1 MPFLKQAIAQNLC
14 IGVALAAMTFNV
26 QGESL
31 RDIYELALENDATLK
46 AQQAR
51 YLASLEDEKA
61 ARATL
66 LPQVSATYGVQKSD
80 TDTSSPGIVG
90 FSPERAPLIGNTFD
104 NTDIDT
110 RTFQVSLQQ
119 AIFNLPAWFSFQRG
133 RELSRQAEATF
144 AANQQNLIVRVVEAY
159 LAVLRARDNLRAAVA
174 REEAFGRQ
182 LEQNQQRFEVGL
194 IAITDVYESRAAYDI
209 AQVDRIAEEN
219 KVAVALETLTVLT
232 GKRHD
237 TLDLLAEDFAAIP
250 PEPVDRSAWVE
261 FALTNNFN
269 LKAARYAE
277 EAARQNARARKL
289 AHAPTLSGTASY
301 TDTEID
307 GTRFQ
312 DPAGIFNFPPDRE
325 TERTVVGVEL
335 SMPLF
340 SGGAL
345 SAERRRAAQQFNAA
359 REERINLTRRTVTDA
374 RSLHM
379 TVVNDVA
386 RVKARRQAIVSSESA
401 LDATQAGYE
410 VGTRNIVDVLNAQNT
425 LFAAVRDYANSR
437 YDYIL
442 NTLRLKEQAGLLSPE
457 DVITL
462 DSALDE
468 PPAPTSRASAA
479 TGTP

>member
-1 MPFLKQAIAQNLC
+1 MQSLKQTIARRLC
-14 IGVALAAMTFNV
+14 IGAALAAVAFNA
-26 QGESL
+26 QGASL

-61 ARATL
+61 ARSQL
-66 LPQVSATYGVQKSD
+66 LPQVLATYNMQNSD
-80 TDTSSPGIVG
+80 TDTSAPGIIG
-90 FSPERAPLIGNTFD
+90 FSPQRAPIIGNTFD
-104 NTDIDT
+104 NTDSNT
-110 RTFQVSLQQ
+110 RAFRVSLQQ

-133 RELSRQAEATF
+133 RELSRQAEASF

-159 LAVLRARDNLRAAVA
+159 LAVLRAEDRLRAAVA

-182 LEQNQQRFEVGL
+182 LEQNRQRFEVGL
-194 IAITDVYESRAAYDI
+194 IAITDVYESQAAYDI
-209 AQVDRIAEEN
+209 AQVDRIAGEN
-219 KVAVALETLTVLT
+219 QVAVALETLTVLT
-232 GKRHD
+232 GQRHD
-237 TLDLLAEDFAAIP
+237 RLDRLAEDFAAIP
-250 PEPVDRSAWVE
+250 PEPADRGAWVE
-261 FALTNNFN
+261 FALANNFT

-277 EAARQNARARKL
+277 EAARQNARARRL
-289 AHAPTLSGTASY
+289 AHAPTLSGTARY
-301 TDTEID
+301 TETEID

-325 TERTVVGVEL
+325 IDDTVLGLEL
-335 SMPLF
+335 SVPLF

-386 RVKARRQAIVSSESA
+386 RVNARRQAIVSSQSA

-437 YDYIL
+437 YDYVV
-442 NTLRLKEQAGLLSPE
+442 NTLRLKEQAGLLSPD
-457 DVITL
+457 DVIDL
-462 DSALDE
+462 DRALDA
-468 PPAPTSRASAA
+468 PPAPSAA
-479 TGTP
+479 AGAARP

>member
-1 MPFLKQAIAQNLC
+1 MQSLKQAIARRLC
-14 IGVALAAMTFNV
+14 IGAALAAVAFNA
-26 QGESL
+26 QGASL

-61 ARATL
+61 ARSQL
-66 LPQVSATYGVQKSD
+66 LPQVLATYSLQNSD
-80 TDTSSPGIVG
+80 TDTSAPGIIG
-90 FSPERAPLIGNTFD
+90 FSPQRAPIIGNTFD
-104 NTDIDT
+104 NTDSNT
-110 RTFQVSLQQ
+110 RAFRVSLQQ

-133 RELSRQAEATF
+133 RELSRQAEASF

-159 LAVLRARDNLRAAVA
+159 LAVLRAEDRLRAAVA

-182 LEQNQQRFEVGL
+182 LEQNRQRFEVGL
-194 IAITDVYESRAAYDI
+194 IAITDVYESQAAYDI
-209 AQVDRIAEEN
+209 AQVDRIAGDN
-219 KVAVALETLTVLT
+219 QVAVALETLTVLT
-232 GKRHD
+232 GQRHD
-237 TLDLLAEDFAAIP
+237 RLDRLAEDFAAIP
-250 PEPVDRSAWVE
+250 PEPADRGAWVE
-261 FALTNNFN
+261 FALANNFT

-277 EAARQNARARKL
+277 EAARQNARARRL
-289 AHAPTLSGTASY
+289 AHAPTLSGTARY
-301 TDTEID
+301 TETEID

-312 DPAGIFNFPPDRE
+312 DPAGIFNFPPDRDIDD
-325 TERTVVGVEL
+325 TVLGLEL
-335 SMPLF
+335 SVPLF

-386 RVKARRQAIVSSESA
+386 RVKARRQAIVSSQSA

-437 YDYIL
+437 YDYVV
-442 NTLRLKEQAGLLSPE
+442 NTLRLKEQAGLLSPD
-457 DVITL
+457 DVIDL
-462 DSALDE
+462 DRALDA
-468 PPAPTSRASAA
+468 PPAASGAA
-479 TGTP
+479 GAARP

>member
-1 MPFLKQAIAQNLC
+1 MQSLKQAMARRLC
-14 IGVALAAMTFNV
+14 IGAALAAVAFNA
-26 QGESL
+26 QGASL

-61 ARATL
+61 ARSQL
-66 LPQVSATYGVQKSD
+66 LPQVLATYSMQNSD
-80 TDTSSPGIVG
+80 TDTSAPGIIG
-90 FSPERAPLIGNTFD
+90 FSPQRAPIIGNTFD
-104 NTDIDT
+104 NTDSNT
-110 RTFQVSLQQ
+110 RAFRVSLQQ

-133 RELSRQAEATF
+133 RELSRQAEASF

-159 LAVLRARDNLRAAVA
+159 LAVLRAEDRLRAAVA

-182 LEQNQQRFEVGL
+182 LEQNRQRFEVGL
-194 IAITDVYESRAAYDI
+194 IAITDVYESQAAYDI
-209 AQVDRIAEEN
+209 AQVDRIAGEN
-219 KVAVALETLTVLT
+219 QVAVALETLTVLT
-232 GKRHD
+232 GQRHD
-237 TLDLLAEDFAAIP
+237 RLDRLAEDFAAIP
-250 PEPVDRSAWVE
+250 PEPADRGAWVE
-261 FALTNNFN
+261 FALANNFT

-277 EAARQNARARKL
+277 EAARQNARARRL
-289 AHAPTLSGTASY
+289 AHAPTLSGTARY
-301 TDTEID
+301 TETEID

-312 DPAGIFNFPPDRE
+312 DPAGIFNFPPDRDIDD
-325 TERTVVGVEL
+325 TVLGLEL
-335 SMPLF
+335 SVPLF

-386 RVKARRQAIVSSESA
+386 RVNARRQAIVSSQSA

-437 YDYIL
+437 YDYVV
-442 NTLRLKEQAGLLSPE
+442 NTLRLKEQAGLLSPD
-457 DVITL
+457 DVIDL
-462 DSALDE
+462 DRALDA
-468 PPAPTSRASAA
+468 PPAPSGAA
-479 TGTP
+479 GAARP

>member
-1 MPFLKQAIAQNLC
+1 MQSLKQAIARRLC
-14 IGVALAAMTFNV
+14 IGAALAAVAFNA
-26 QGESL
+26 QGASL
-31 RDIYELALENDATLK
+31 RDIYELALQNDATLK

-61 ARATL
+61 ARAQL
-66 LPQVSATYGVQKSD
+66 LPQVLATYSMQNSD
-80 TDTSSPGIVG
+80 TDTSAPGIIG
-90 FSPERAPLIGNTFD
+90 FSPQRAPIIGNTFD
-104 NTDIDT
+104 NTDSNT
-110 RTFQVSLQQ
+110 RAFRVSLQQ

-133 RELSRQAEATF
+133 RELSRQAEASF

-159 LAVLRARDNLRAAVA
+159 LAVLRAEDRLRAAVA

-182 LEQNQQRFEVGL
+182 LEQNRQRFEVGL
-194 IAITDVYESRAAYDI
+194 IAITDVYESQAAYDI
-209 AQVDRIAEEN
+209 AQVDRIAGEN
-219 KVAVALETLTVLT
+219 QVAVALETLTVLT
-232 GKRHD
+232 GQRHD
-237 TLDLLAEDFAAIP
+237 RLDRLAEDFAAIP
-250 PEPVDRSAWVE
+250 PEPADRGAWVE
-261 FALTNNFN
+261 FALANNFT

-277 EAARQNARARKL
+277 EAARQNARARRL
-289 AHAPTLSGTASY
+289 AHAPTLSGTARY
-301 TDTEID
+301 TETEID

-312 DPAGIFNFPPDRE
+312 DPAGIFNFPPDRDIDD
-325 TERTVVGVEL
+325 TVLGLEL
-335 SMPLF
+335 SVPLF

-386 RVKARRQAIVSSESA
+386 RVNARRQAIVSSQSA

-437 YDYIL
+437 YDYVV
-442 NTLRLKEQAGLLSPE
+442 NTLRLKEQAGLLSPD
-457 DVITL
+457 DVIDL
-462 DSALDE
+462 DRALDA
-468 PPAPTSRASAA
+468 PPAPSAA
-479 TGTP
+479 AGTARP

>member
-1 MPFLKQAIAQNLC
+1 MQSLKQAMARRLC
-14 IGVALAAMTFNV
+14 IGAALAAVAFNA
-26 QGESL
+26 QGASL
-31 RDIYELALENDATLK
+31 RDIYELALQNDATLK

-61 ARATL
+61 ARAQL
-66 LPQVSATYGVQKSD
+66 LPQVLASYSMQNSD
-80 TDTSSPGIVG
+80 TDTSAPGIIG
-90 FSPERAPLIGNTFD
+90 FSPQRAPIIGNTFD
-104 NTDIDT
+104 NTDSNT
-110 RTFQVSLQQ
+110 RAFRVSLQQ

-133 RELSRQAEATF
+133 RELSRQAEASF

-159 LAVLRARDNLRAAVA
+159 LAVLRAEDRLRAAVA

-182 LEQNQQRFEVGL
+182 LEQNRQRFEVGL
-194 IAITDVYESRAAYDI
+194 IAITDVYESQAAYDI
-209 AQVDRIAEEN
+209 AQVDRIAGEN
-219 KVAVALETLTVLT
+219 QVAVALETLTVLT
-232 GKRHD
+232 GQRHD
-237 TLDLLAEDFAAIP
+237 RLDRLAEDFAAIP
-250 PEPVDRSAWVE
+250 PEPADRGAWVE
-261 FALTNNFN
+261 FALANNFT

-277 EAARQNARARKL
+277 EAARQNARARRL
-289 AHAPTLSGTASY
+289 AHAPTLSGTARY
-301 TDTEID
+301 TETEID

-312 DPAGIFNFPPDRE
+312 DPAGIFNFPPDRDIDD
-325 TERTVVGVEL
+325 TVLGLEL
-335 SMPLF
+335 SVPLF

-386 RVKARRQAIVSSESA
+386 RVNARRQAIVSSQSA

-437 YDYIL
+437 YDYVV
-442 NTLRLKEQAGLLSPE
+442 NTLRLKEQAGLLSPD
-457 DVITL
+457 DVIDL
-462 DSALDE
+462 DRALDA
-468 PPAPTSRASAA
+468 PPAPSAA
-479 TGTP
+479 AGAARP

>member
-1 MPFLKQAIAQNLC
+1 MQSLKQAIARRLC
-14 IGVALAAMTFNV
+14 IGAALAAVAFNA
-26 QGESL
+26 QGASL

-46 AQQAR
+46 AQRAR

-61 ARATL
+61 ARSQL
-66 LPQVSATYGVQKSD
+66 LPQVLATYSVQNSD
-80 TDTSSPGIVG
+80 TDTSAPGIIG
-90 FSPERAPLIGNTFD
+90 FSPQRAPIIGNTFD
-104 NTDIDT
+104 NTDSNT
-110 RTFQVSLQQ
+110 RAFRVSLQQ

-133 RELSRQAEATF
+133 RELSRQAEASF

-159 LAVLRARDNLRAAVA
+159 LAGLRAEDRLRAAVA

-182 LEQNQQRFEVGL
+182 LEQNRQRFEVGL
-194 IAITDVYESRAAYDI
+194 IAITDVYESQAAYDI
-209 AQVDRIAEEN
+209 AQVDRIAGEN
-219 KVAVALETLTVLT
+219 QVAVALETLTVLT
-232 GKRHD
+232 GQRHD
-237 TLDLLAEDFAAIP
+237 RLDRLAEDFAAIP
-250 PEPVDRSAWVE
+250 PEPADRGAWVE
-261 FALTNNFN
+261 FALANNFT

-277 EAARQNARARKL
+277 EAARQNARARRL
-289 AHAPTLSGTASY
+289 AHAPTLSGTARY
-301 TDTEID
+301 TETEID

-312 DPAGIFNFPPDRE
+312 DPAGIFNFPPDRDIDD
-325 TERTVVGVEL
+325 TVLGLEL
-335 SMPLF
+335 SVPLF

-386 RVKARRQAIVSSESA
+386 RVNARRQAIVSSQSA

-437 YDYIL
+437 YDYVV
-442 NTLRLKEQAGLLSPE
+442 NTLRLKEQAGLLSPD
-457 DVITL
+457 DVIDL
-462 DSALDE
+462 DRALDA
-468 PPAPTSRASAA
+468 PPAPSSAA
-479 TGTP
+479 AGAARP

>member
-1 MPFLKQAIAQNLC
+1 MQFLKQAIARRLC
-14 IGVALAAMTFNV
+14 IGAALAALAFNA
-26 QGESL
+26 QGASL

-61 ARATL
+61 ARSQL
-66 LPQVSATYGVQKSD
+66 LPQVLASYSMQNSD
-80 TDTSSPGIVG
+80 TDTSAPGIIG
-90 FSPERAPLIGNTFD
+90 FSPQRAPIIGNTFD
-104 NTDIDT
+104 NTDSNT
-110 RTFQVSLQQ
+110 RAFRVSLQQ

-133 RELSRQAEATF
+133 RELSRQAEASF

-159 LAVLRARDNLRAAVA
+159 LAVLRAEDGLRAAVA

-182 LEQNQQRFEVGL
+182 LEQNRQRFEVGL
-194 IAITDVYESRAAYDI
+194 IAITDVYESQAAYDI
-209 AQVDRIAEEN
+209 AQVDRIAGDN
-219 KVAVALETLTVLT
+219 QVAVALETLTVLT
-232 GKRHD
+232 GQRHD
-237 TLDLLAEDFAAIP
+237 RLDRLAEDFAAIP
-250 PEPVDRSAWVE
+250 PEPADRGAWVE
-261 FALTNNFN
+261 FALANNFT

-277 EAARQNARARKL
+277 EAARQNARARRL
-289 AHAPTLSGTASY
+289 AHAPTLSGTARY
-301 TDTEID
+301 TETEID

-312 DPAGIFNFPPDRE
+312 DPAGIFNFPPDRDIDD
-325 TERTVVGVEL
+325 TVLGLEL
-335 SMPLF
+335 SVPLF

-386 RVKARRQAIVSSESA
+386 RVNARRQAIVSSQSA

-437 YDYIL
+437 YDYVV
-442 NTLRLKEQAGLLSPE
+442 NTLRLKEQAGLLSPD
-457 DVITL
+457 DVIDL
-462 DSALDE
+462 DRALDA
-468 PPAPTSRASAA
+468 PPAPSAA
-479 TGTP
+479 AGAARP

>member
-1 MPFLKQAIAQNLC
+1 MQSLKQAIARRLC
-14 IGVALAAMTFNV
+14 IGAALAAVAFNA
-26 QGESL
+26 QGASL

-61 ARATL
+61 ARSQL
-66 LPQVSATYGVQKSD
+66 LPQVLATYSMQNSD
-80 TDTSSPGIVG
+80 TDTSAPGIIG
-90 FSPERAPLIGNTFD
+90 FSPQRAPIIGNTFD
-104 NTDIDT
+104 NTDSNT
-110 RTFQVSLQQ
+110 RAFRVSLQQ

-133 RELSRQAEATF
+133 RELSRQAEASF

-159 LAVLRARDNLRAAVA
+159 LAVLRAEDRLRAAVA

-182 LEQNQQRFEVGL
+182 LEQNRQRFEVGL
-194 IAITDVYESRAAYDI
+194 IAITDVYESQAAYDI
-209 AQVDRIAEEN
+209 AQVDRIAGDN
-219 KVAVALETLTVLT
+219 QVAVALETLTVLT
-232 GKRHD
+232 GQRHD
-237 TLDLLAEDFAAIP
+237 RLDRLAEDFAAIP
-250 PEPVDRSAWVE
+250 PEPADRGAWVE
-261 FALTNNFN
+261 FALANNFT

-277 EAARQNARARKL
+277 EAARQNARARRL
-289 AHAPTLSGTASY
+289 AHAPTLSGTARY
-301 TDTEID
+301 TETEID

-312 DPAGIFNFPPDRE
+312 DPAGIFNFPPDRDIDD
-325 TERTVVGVEL
+325 TVLGLEL
-335 SMPLF
+335 SVPLF

-386 RVKARRQAIVSSESA
+386 RVKARRQAIVSSQSA

-437 YDYIL
+437 YDYVV
-442 NTLRLKEQAGLLSPE
+442 NTLRLKEQAGLLSPD
-457 DVITL
+457 DVIDL
-462 DSALDE
+462 DRALDA
-468 PPAPTSRASAA
+468 PPAPNGAA
-479 TGTP
+479 GAARP

>member
-1 MPFLKQAIAQNLC
+1 MQSLKQAMARRLC
-14 IGVALAAMTFNV
+14 IGAALAAVAFNA
-26 QGESL
+26 QGASL

-61 ARATL
+61 ARSQL
-66 LPQVSATYGVQKSD
+66 LPQVLATYSMQNSD
-80 TDTSSPGIVG
+80 TDTSAPGIIG
-90 FSPERAPLIGNTFD
+90 FSPQRAPIIGNTFD
-104 NTDIDT
+104 NTDSNT
-110 RTFQVSLQQ
+110 RAFRVSLQQ

-133 RELSRQAEATF
+133 RELSRQAEASF

-159 LAVLRARDNLRAAVA
+159 LAVLRAEDRLRAAVA

-182 LEQNQQRFEVGL
+182 LEQNRQRFEVGL
-194 IAITDVYESRAAYDI
+194 IAITDVYESQAAYDI
-209 AQVDRIAEEN
+209 AQVDRIAGEN
-219 KVAVALETLTVLT
+219 QVAVALETLTVLT
-232 GKRHD
+232 GQRHD
-237 TLDLLAEDFAAIP
+237 RLDRLAEDFAAIP
-250 PEPVDRSAWVE
+250 PEPADRGAWVE
-261 FALTNNFN
+261 FALANNFT

-277 EAARQNARARKL
+277 EAARQNARARRL
-289 AHAPTLSGTASY
+289 AHAPTLSGTARY
-301 TDTEID
+301 TETEID

-312 DPAGIFNFPPDRE
+312 DPAGIFNFPPDRDIDD
-325 TERTVVGVEL
+325 TVLGLEL
-335 SMPLF
+335 SVPLF

-386 RVKARRQAIVSSESA
+386 RVNARRQAIVSSQSA

-437 YDYIL
+437 YDYVV
-442 NTLRLKEQAGLLSPE
+442 NTLRLKEQAGLLSPD
-457 DVITL
+457 DVIDL
-462 DSALDE
+462 DRALDA
-468 PPAPTSRASAA
+468 PPAPSAA
-479 TGTP
+479 AGAARP

>member
-1 MPFLKQAIAQNLC
+1 MQSLKQAMARSLC
-14 IGVALAAMTFNV
+14 IGAVLAAVAFNA
-26 QGESL
+26 QGASL

-61 ARATL
+61 ARSQL
-66 LPQVSATYGVQKSD
+66 LPQVLATYSMQNSD
-80 TDTSSPGIVG
+80 TDTSAPGIIG
-90 FSPERAPLIGNTFD
+90 FSPQRAPIIGNTFD
-104 NTDIDT
+104 NTDSNT
-110 RTFQVSLQQ
+110 RAFRVSLQQ

-133 RELSRQAEATF
+133 RELSRQAEASF

-159 LAVLRARDNLRAAVA
+159 LAVLRAEDRLRAAVA

-182 LEQNQQRFEVGL
+182 LEQNRQRFEVGL
-194 IAITDVYESRAAYDI
+194 IAITDVYESQAAYDI
-209 AQVDRIAEEN
+209 AQVDRIAGEN
-219 KVAVALETLTVLT
+219 QVAVALETLTVLT
-232 GKRHD
+232 GQRHD
-237 TLDLLAEDFAAIP
+237 RLDRLAEDFAAIP
-250 PEPVDRSAWVE
+250 PEPADRGAWVE
-261 FALTNNFN
+261 FALANNFT

-277 EAARQNARARKL
+277 EAARQNARARRL
-289 AHAPTLSGTASY
+289 AHAPTLSGTARY
-301 TDTEID
+301 TETEID

-312 DPAGIFNFPPDRE
+312 DPAGIFNFPPDRDIDD
-325 TERTVVGVEL
+325 TVLGLEL
-335 SMPLF
+335 SVPLF

-386 RVKARRQAIVSSESA
+386 RVNARRQAIVSSQSA

-437 YDYIL
+437 YDYVV
-442 NTLRLKEQAGLLSPE
+442 NTLRLKEQAGLLSPD
-457 DVITL
+457 DVIDL
-462 DSALDE
+462 DRALDA
-468 PPAPTSRASAA
+468 PPAPSAA
-479 TGTP
+479 AGAARP

>member
-1 MPFLKQAIAQNLC
+1 MQSLKQAIARRLC
-14 IGVALAAMTFNV
+14 IGAALAAVAFNA
-26 QGESL
+26 QGASL

-61 ARATL
+61 ARSQL
-66 LPQVSATYGVQKSD
+66 LPQVLATYSMQNSD
-80 TDTSSPGIVG
+80 TDTSAPGIIG
-90 FSPERAPLIGNTFD
+90 FSPQRAPIIGNTFD
-104 NTDIDT
+104 NTDSNT
-110 RTFQVSLQQ
+110 RAFRVSLQQ

-133 RELSRQAEATF
+133 RELSRQAEASF

-159 LAVLRARDNLRAAVA
+159 LAVLRAEDRLRAAVA

-182 LEQNQQRFEVGL
+182 LEQNRQRFEVGL
-194 IAITDVYESRAAYDI
+194 IAITDVYESQAAHDI
-209 AQVDRIAEEN
+209 AQVDRIAGDN
-219 KVAVALETLTVLT
+219 QVAVALETLTVLT
-232 GKRHD
+232 GQQHD
-237 TLDLLAEDFAAIP
+237 RLDRLAEDFAAIP
-250 PEPVDRSAWVE
+250 PEPADRGAWVE
-261 FALTNNFN
+261 FALANNFT

-277 EAARQNARARKL
+277 EAARQNARARRL
-289 AHAPTLSGTASY
+289 AHAPTLSGTARY
-301 TDTEID
+301 TETEID

-325 TERTVVGVEL
+325 IDDTVLGLEL
-335 SMPLF
+335 SVPLF
-340 SGGAL
+340 SGGAV

-386 RVKARRQAIVSSESA
+386 RVNARRQAIVSSQSA

-437 YDYIL
+437 YDYVV
-442 NTLRLKEQAGLLSPE
+442 NTLRLKEQAGLLSPD
-457 DVITL
+457 DVIDL
-462 DSALDE
+462 DRALDA
-468 PPAPTSRASAA
+468 PPAASGAA
-479 TGTP
+479 GAARP

>member
-1 MPFLKQAIAQNLC
+1 MQSLKQAIARRLC
-14 IGVALAAMTFNV
+14 IGAALAAVAFNA
-26 QGESL
+26 QGASL

-61 ARATL
+61 ARSQL
-66 LPQVSATYGVQKSD
+66 LPQVLATYSVQNSD
-80 TDTSSPGIVG
+80 TDTSAPGIIG
-90 FSPERAPLIGNTFD
+90 FSPQRAPIIGNTFD
-104 NTDIDT
+104 NTDSNT
-110 RTFQVSLQQ
+110 RAFRVSLQQ

-133 RELSRQAEATF
+133 RELSRQAEASF

-159 LAVLRARDNLRAAVA
+159 LAVLRAEDRLRAAVA

-182 LEQNQQRFEVGL
+182 LEQNRQRFEVGL
-194 IAITDVYESRAAYDI
+194 IAITDVYESQAAYDI
-209 AQVDRIAEEN
+209 AQVDRIAGEN
-219 KVAVALETLTVLT
+219 QVAVALETLTVLT
-232 GKRHD
+232 GQRHD
-237 TLDLLAEDFAAIP
+237 RLDRLAEDFAAIP
-250 PEPVDRSAWVE
+250 PEPADRGAWVE
-261 FALTNNFN
+261 FALANNFT

-277 EAARQNARARKL
+277 EAARQNARARRL
-289 AHAPTLSGTASY
+289 AHAPTLSGTARY
-301 TDTEID
+301 TETEID

-312 DPAGIFNFPPDRE
+312 DPAGIFNFPPDRDIDD
-325 TERTVVGVEL
+325 TVLGLEL
-335 SMPLF
+335 SVPLF

-386 RVKARRQAIVSSESA
+386 RVNARRQAIVSSQSA

-437 YDYIL
+437 YDYVV
-442 NTLRLKEQAGLLSPE
+442 NTLRLKEQAGLLSPD
-457 DVITL
+457 DVIDL
-462 DSALDE
+462 DRALDA
-468 PPAPTSRASAA
+468 PPAPSAA
-479 TGTP
+479 AGAARP

>member
-1 MPFLKQAIAQNLC
+1 MQSLKQAIARRLC
-14 IGVALAAMTFNV
+14 IGAALAAVAFNA
-26 QGESL
+26 QGASL

-61 ARATL
+61 ARSQL
-66 LPQVSATYGVQKSD
+66 LPQVLATYSMQNSD
-80 TDTSSPGIVG
+80 TDTSAPGIIG
-90 FSPERAPLIGNTFD
+90 FSPQRAPIIGNTFD
-104 NTDIDT
+104 NTDSNT
-110 RTFQVSLQQ
+110 RAFRVSLQQ

-133 RELSRQAEATF
+133 RELSRQAEASF
-144 AANQQNLIVRVVEAY
+144 AANQQNLILRVVEAY
-159 LAVLRARDNLRAAVA
+159 LAVLRAEDRLRAAVA

-182 LEQNQQRFEVGL
+182 LEQNRQRFEVGL
-194 IAITDVYESRAAYDI
+194 IAITDVHESQAAYDI
-209 AQVDRIAEEN
+209 AQVDRIAGEN
-219 KVAVALETLTVLT
+219 QVAVALETLTVLT
-232 GKRHD
+232 GQRHD
-237 TLDLLAEDFAAIP
+237 RLDRLAEDFAAIP
-250 PEPVDRSAWVE
+250 PEPADRGAWVE
-261 FALTNNFN
+261 FALANNFT

-277 EAARQNARARKL
+277 EAARQNARARRL
-289 AHAPTLSGTASY
+289 AHAPTLSGTARY
-301 TDTEID
+301 TETEID

-312 DPAGIFNFPPDRE
+312 DPAGIFNFPPDRDIDD
-325 TERTVVGVEL
+325 TVLGLEL
-335 SMPLF
+335 SVPLF

-386 RVKARRQAIVSSESA
+386 RVKARRQAIVSSQSA

-437 YDYIL
+437 YDYVV
-442 NTLRLKEQAGLLSPE
+442 NTLRLKEQAGLLSPD
-457 DVITL
+457 DVIDL
-462 DSALDE
+462 DRALDA
-468 PPAPTSRASAA
+468 PPAPSAA
-479 TGTP
+479 AGAARP

>member
-1 MPFLKQAIAQNLC
+1 MQSLKQAIARRLC
-14 IGVALAAMTFNV
+14 IGAALAAVAFNA
-26 QGESL
+26 QGASL

-61 ARATL
+61 ARSQL
-66 LPQVSATYGVQKSD
+66 LPQVLATYSVQNSD
-80 TDTSSPGIVG
+80 TDTSAPGIIG
-90 FSPERAPLIGNTFD
+90 FSPQRAPIIGNTFD
-104 NTDIDT
+104 NTDSNT
-110 RTFQVSLQQ
+110 RAFRVSLQQ

-133 RELSRQAEATF
+133 RELSRQAEASF

-159 LAVLRARDNLRAAVA
+159 LAVLRAEDRLRAAVA

-182 LEQNQQRFEVGL
+182 LEQNRQRFEVGL
-194 IAITDVYESRAAYDI
+194 IAITDVYESQAAYDI
-209 AQVDRIAEEN
+209 AQVDRIAGEN
-219 KVAVALETLTVLT
+219 QVAVALETLTVLT
-232 GKRHD
+232 GQRHD
-237 TLDLLAEDFAAIP
+237 RLDRLAEDFAAIP
-250 PEPVDRSAWVE
+250 PEPADRGAWVE
-261 FALTNNFN
+261 FALANNFT

-277 EAARQNARARKL
+277 EAARQNARARRL
-289 AHAPTLSGTASY
+289 AHAPTLSGTARY
-301 TDTEID
+301 TETEID

-312 DPAGIFNFPPDRE
+312 DPAGIFNFPPDRDIDD
-325 TERTVVGVEL
+325 TVLGLEL
-335 SMPLF
+335 SVPLF

-386 RVKARRQAIVSSESA
+386 RVNARRQAIVSSQSA

-437 YDYIL
+437 YDYVV
-442 NTLRLKEQAGLLSPE
+442 NTLRLKEQAGLLSPD
-457 DVITL
+457 DVIDL
-462 DSALDE
+462 DRALDA
-468 PPAPTSRASAA
+468 PAAPSGA
-479 TGTP
+479 TGATPP

>member
-1 MPFLKQAIAQNLC
+1 MQSLKQAIARRLC
-14 IGVALAAMTFNV
+14 IGAALAALAFNAH
-26 QGESL
+26 GASL

-61 ARATL
+61 ARSQL
-66 LPQVSATYGVQKSD
+66 LPQVLATYSMQNSD
-80 TDTSSPGIVG
+80 TDTSAPGIIG
-90 FSPERAPLIGNTFD
+90 FSPQRAPIIGNTFD
-104 NTDIDT
+104 NTDSNT
-110 RTFQVSLQQ
+110 RAFRVSLQQ

-133 RELSRQAEATF
+133 RELSRQAEASF

-159 LAVLRARDNLRAAVA
+159 LAVLRAEDRLRAAVA

-182 LEQNQQRFEVGL
+182 LEQNRQRFEVGL
-194 IAITDVYESRAAYDI
+194 IAITDVYESQAAYDI
-209 AQVDRIAEEN
+209 AQVDRIAGDN
-219 KVAVALETLTVLT
+219 QVAVALETLTVLT
-232 GKRHD
+232 GQRHD
-237 TLDLLAEDFAAIP
+237 RLDRLAEDFAAIP
-250 PEPVDRSAWVE
+250 PEPADRGAWVE
-261 FALTNNFN
+261 FALANNFT

-277 EAARQNARARKL
+277 EAARQNARARRL
-289 AHAPTLSGTASY
+289 AHAPTLSGTARY
-301 TDTEID
+301 TETEID
-307 GTRFQ
+307 GRRFQ
-312 DPAGIFNFPPDRE
+312 DPAGIFNFPPDRDIDD
-325 TERTVVGVEL
+325 TVLGLEL
-335 SMPLF
+335 SVPLF

-386 RVKARRQAIVSSESA
+386 RVNARRQAIVSSQSA

-437 YDYIL
+437 YDYVV
-442 NTLRLKEQAGLLSPE
+442 NTLRLKEQAGLLSPD
-457 DVITL
+457 DVIDL
-462 DSALDE
+462 DGALDA
-468 PPAPTSRASAA
+468 PPAPSGAA
-479 TGTP
+479 AAARP